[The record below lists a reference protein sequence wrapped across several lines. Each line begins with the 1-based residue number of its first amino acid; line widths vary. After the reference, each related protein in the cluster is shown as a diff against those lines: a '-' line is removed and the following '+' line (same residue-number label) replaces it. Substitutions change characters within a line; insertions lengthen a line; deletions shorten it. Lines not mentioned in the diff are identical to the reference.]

1 MTVTHRA
8 TARTIAMCTIAMLM
22 TGCIKVDLNMQL
34 QEDNTVSGTMV
45 FAVSRD
51 LLALTGSTADDLLGQ
66 ITASAG
72 PLPSGV
78 KFQEAPYADDRFE
91 GKTYTFSDVP
101 IDTFS
106 QGTTAGETIS
116 IKRVGDTF
124 QVTGEI
130 DLTSAATGQL
140 QPGAAQLAKD
150 MELRIAITFPG
161 PVSQQSGGTISG
173 NTVTWT
179 PVFGEKTEI
188 QATGSAIGSGGNG
201 WVTWILLGLAI
212 VLVAVVALVVV
223 RSRGNRSA
231 LEAEPDP
238 AANPPAPPAAN
249 PPAPTPSAPTDS
261 SPPPPPAG

>member
-1 MTVTHRA
+1 MTATLRA
-8 TARTIAMCTIAMLM
+8 TVRTVALSALAMLM

-34 QEDNTVSGTMV
+34 HGDNTVGGTMV

-51 LLALTGSTADDLLGQ
+51 LLALTGSSADDLLGQ

-78 KFQEAPYADDRFE
+78 GFQESPYADDTFE
-91 GKTYTFSDVP
+91 GKTYTFQDVP
-101 IDTFS
+101 IDAFS

-124 QVTGEI
+124 QVNGEI
-130 DLTSAATGQL
+130 DLTPPVTGPL

-161 PVSQQSGGTISG
+161 PVSQQSGGTVSG

-179 PVFGEKTEI
+179 PAFGEKTEI

-201 WVTWILLGLAI
+201 PAMWILLGLAI
-212 VLVAVVALVVV
+212 LLVVVVALVLV
-223 RSRGNRSA
+223 RSRRNQVPPDAGTETVA
-231 LEAEPDP
+231 TPPTPAPLAATDDP
-238 AANPPAPPAAN
+238 AQ
-249 PPAPTPSAPTDS
+249 
-261 SPPPPPAG
+261 PPPPGG

>member
-1 MTVTHRA
+1 MTVTLRA
-8 TARTIAMCTIAMLM
+8 TARAIALCALAMLM
-22 TGCIKVDLNMQL
+22 TGCIKVDLNMEL
-34 QEDNTVSGTMV
+34 NGDNTVSGTMV

-51 LLALTGSTADDLLGQ
+51 LLALTGSSADDLLGQ

-78 KFQEAPYADDRFE
+78 QFQESPYVDDTFE
-91 GKTYTFSDVP
+91 GKTYTFHDVP
-101 IDTFS
+101 IDAFS
-106 QGTTAGETIS
+106 QGTTTAGETIS

-124 QVTGEI
+124 QVNGEI
-130 DLTSAATGQL
+130 DLTRAVTGQL

-179 PVFGEKTEI
+179 PAFGEKTEI

-201 WVTWILLGLAI
+201 PAMWILLGLAI
-212 VLVAVVALVVV
+212 LLVVVVALVLV
-223 RSRGNRSA
+223 RSRRSRVPP
-231 LEAEPDP
+231 EAGTET
-238 AANPPAPPAAN
+238 AATPPAPAALAATEDPAQ
-249 PPAPTPSAPTDS
+249 
-261 SPPPPPAG
+261 PPPAG